1 MAPGSRTNGQR
12 GSTSKGESQ
21 EGMGSLVGGDIDQ
34 KNTDSQ
40 REKAFEAARRMS
52 FGTHGFLN
60 GKGGAGSETG
70 NGSLRGTK
78 P

>member
-1 MAPGSRTNGQR
+1 
-12 GSTSKGESQ
+12 
-21 EGMGSLVGGDIDQ
+21 MGSLVGGDIDQ